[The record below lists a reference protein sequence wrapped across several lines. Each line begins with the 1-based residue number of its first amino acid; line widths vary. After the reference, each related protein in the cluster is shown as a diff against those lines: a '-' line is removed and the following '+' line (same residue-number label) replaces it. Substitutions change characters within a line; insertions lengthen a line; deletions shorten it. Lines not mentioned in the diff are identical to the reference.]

1 MGFRPWTQTLGPP
14 RDVTHNSR
22 NTIIALLGLL
32 GLFGVGAVL
41 SIWWMV
47 GDTSFLAGGRVAV
60 VPLEG
65 VIADEAGFTSA
76 LDGFRDDPSVRA
88 FVIEI
93 ESSGGT
99 VGASQ
104 SIYEAIRTLRD
115 DDDRPVLAWMGDVGA
130 SGGYYAAVGADSVYA
145 LPGTMTGSIGVI
157 MEFPNAEELFR
168 KVGLGWEVVTSG
180 EHKDLGGF
188 ARALAPEDRAILEEL
203 VRDVHEQFVEVVS
216 DNRGLDLA
224 TVRGLADGRVYT
236 GRQANELGLVDGL
249 MTLTETIGL
258 AGRMAGLGPDPTIV
272 RPREPTIGLFDLL
285 GGLSIGEARG
295 WVASL
300 APLRPSAPRLLF
312 ELR

>member
-1 MGFRPWTQTLGPP
+1 M
-14 RDVTHNSR
+14 THDKR
-22 NTIIALLGLL
+22 NTVVALLALL

-41 SIWWMV
+41 SIWWTV
-47 GDTSFLAGGRVAV
+47 GNTSFLAGGRVAV
-60 VPLEG
+60 VPLRG
-65 VIADEAGFTSA
+65 VITDEAGFTKA
-76 LDGFRDDPSVRA
+76 LDEFREDPGVRA

-93 ESSGGT
+93 ESAGGT

-104 SIYEAIRTLRD
+104 SIFEAIRDLRD

-168 KVGLGWEVVTSG
+168 RVGVGWEVVTSG
-180 EHKDLGGF
+180 AHKDLGGF
-188 ARALAPEDRAILEEL
+188 ARALSPEDREILEEL
-203 VRDVHEQFVEVVS
+203 VRDVHEQFVDVVAE
-216 DNRGLDLA
+216 NRGLDRE
-224 TVRGLADGRVYT
+224 TVLGLADGRVYS

-249 MTLTETIGL
+249 MTLPETIAL
-258 AGRMAGLGPDPTIV
+258 AGRMAGLGTDPTIV
-272 RPREPTIGLFDLL
+272 RPREPTVGLFDLL
-285 GGLSIGEARG
+285 GGLSIGEARTWIG
-295 WVASL
+295 SL

>member
-1 MGFRPWTQTLGPP
+1 MTY
-14 RDVTHNSR
+14 DKR
-22 NTIIALLGLL
+22 NTVIALLALL

-41 SIWWMV
+41 SIWWTV
-47 GDTSFLAGGRVAV
+47 GNTSFLAGGRVAV
-60 VPLEG
+60 VPLRG
-65 VIADEAGFTSA
+65 VITDEAAFTKA
-76 LDGFRDDPSVRA
+76 LDGFREDPGVRA

-93 ESSGGT
+93 ESPGGT

-104 SIYEAIRTLRD
+104 SIFEAIRDLRD

-168 KVGLGWEVVTSG
+168 KVGVGWEVVSSG
-180 EHKDLGGF
+180 EHKDLGGY
-188 ARALAPEDRAILEEL
+188 ARALSPENREILEE
-203 VRDVHEQFVEVVS
+203 VVGDVHAQFVEVVS
-216 DNRGLDLA
+216 ENRNLDRE
-224 TVRGLADGRVYT
+224 TVLRLADGRVFS

-249 MTLTETIGL
+249 MTLPETIAL
-258 AGRMAGLGPDPTIV
+258 AGRMAGLGTDPRTV
-272 RPREPTIGLFDLL
+272 RPREPRVTLFDLL
-285 GGLSIGEARG
+285 GGLRSGDVRTWIGS
-295 WVASL
+295 V